1 MNQLDD
7 SAGHKSLSVET
18 GAIGN
23 SAGKPKKPRR
33 SFDAM
38 RRLEALHVD
47 PLKEVIALA
56 QDTALPKATRL
67 KAWMALLDYSYPK
80 VTPVVPN
87 ETVSATLAELP

>member
-33 SFDAM
+33 SFDVV

-47 PLKEVIALA
+47 PLEEVVALA
-56 QDTALPKATRL
+56 QNTALPKVARL
-67 KAWMALLDYSYPK
+67 KEFLRYHPLN
-80 VTPVVPN
+80 T
-87 ETVSATLAELP
+87 